1 MEIDVHTGN
10 RNTTWACTGDSGA
23 NPKKGRHTRDMADY
37 AAMSKTEKRT
47 LFESVMEVADLRA
60 CMHIFGHDAI
70 ATLGAREMTIAQ
82 ALAPLRN

>member
-1 MEIDVHTGN
+1 
-10 RNTTWACTGDSGA
+10 
-23 NPKKGRHTRDMADY
+23 MADY
-37 AAMSKTEKRT
+37 ATMSKPEKRT

-60 CMHIFGHDAI
+60 CMHTFGHHAI